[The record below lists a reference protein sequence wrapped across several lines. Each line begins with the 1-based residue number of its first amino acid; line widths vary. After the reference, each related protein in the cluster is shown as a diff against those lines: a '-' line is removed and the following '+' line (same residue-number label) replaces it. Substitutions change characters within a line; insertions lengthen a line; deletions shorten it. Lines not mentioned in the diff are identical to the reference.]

1 MTLHIEEIFYFSFC
15 MLNLLLYMN
24 ILRFLLL
31 FIVFKFNFLIA
42 AEPLPFNNIVLHKNP
57 LQVSQVKFKD
67 FDSKDIVLNK
77 NDGKIKI
84 LNFWATWCAPC
95 KEEMPSLDKFNNEN
109 PNFLVYPIN
118 LEKIN
123 QNKTKKF
130 YDDLNI
136 KNLNI
141 FFDPEFQLAKQFKL
155 RGVPTTVFINQ
166 KGQEFARVLGDIDF
180 SDKNFIKWLNQFN

>member
-1 MTLHIEEIFYFSFC
+1 
-15 MLNLLLYMN
+15 MN
-24 ILRFLLL
+24 ISRFFL
-31 FIVFKFNFLIA
+31 FQLVFFTFIKFNFLTA

-95 KEEMPSLDKFNNEN
+95 KEEMPSLDKFNVKN
-109 PNFLVYPIN
+109 PDFLVYPIN

-123 QNKTKKF
+123 QKKTKKF

-136 KNLNI
+136 QNLKI

-155 RGVPTTVFINQ
+155 RGVPTTIFINQ
-166 KGQEFARVLGDIDF
+166 KGQEFARVIGDVDF
-180 SDKNFIKWLNQFN
+180 SDKNFIKWLNNFY

>member
-1 MTLHIEEIFYFSFC
+1 
-15 MLNLLLYMN
+15 MN

-31 FIVFKFNFLIA
+31 FIFFKFNFLIA

-95 KEEMPSLDKFNNEN
+95 KKEMPSLDKFSLNNQD
-109 PNFLVYPIN
+109 FLVFPIN

-123 QNKTKKF
+123 KEKTLKF
-130 YDDLNI
+130 YEDLNI
-136 KNLNI
+136 KNLKI
-141 FFDPEFQLAKQFKL
+141 YFDPEFILAKQFKL
-155 RGVPTTVFINQ
+155 RGVPTTVFINK

-180 SDKNFIKWLNQFN
+180 NDKNFIKWLNNYK

>member
-1 MTLHIEEIFYFSFC
+1 
-15 MLNLLLYMN
+15 MN
-24 ILRFLLL
+24 ILKFLILL
-31 FIVFKFNFLIA
+31 VFFKFNFSIA

-95 KEEMPSLDKFNNEN
+95 KEEMPSLDKFNVKN
-109 PNFLVYPIN
+109 PEFLVYPIN

-123 QNKTKKF
+123 QKKTKKF

-136 KNLNI
+136 QNLKI

-166 KGQEFARVLGDIDF
+166 KGQEFARVIGDVDF
-180 SDKNFIKWLNQFN
+180 SDKNFIKWLNNFYEHL

>member
-1 MTLHIEEIFYFSFC
+1 
-15 MLNLLLYMN
+15 MN
-24 ILRFLLL
+24 ILRFSIL
-31 FIVFKFNFLIA
+31 FIFFKFNFLIA

-155 RGVPTTVFINQ
+155 RGVPTTILLN
-166 KGQEFARVLGDIDF
+166 KEGNEFARIIGDINF
-180 SDKNFIKWLNQFN
+180 EDKKFIEWINNFM

>member
-1 MTLHIEEIFYFSFC
+1 
-15 MLNLLLYMN
+15 MN
-24 ILRFLLL
+24 ALKFLILFV
-31 FIVFKFNFLIA
+31 FFKFNFSIA

-95 KEEMPSLDKFNNEN
+95 KKEMPSLDKFSLNNQD
-109 PNFLVYPIN
+109 FLVFPIN

-123 QNKTKKF
+123 KEKTLKF
-130 YDDLNI
+130 YEDLNI
-136 KNLNI
+136 KNLKI
-141 FFDPEFQLAKQFKL
+141 FFDPEFILAKQFKL
-155 RGVPTTVFINQ
+155 RGVPTTVFINK

-180 SDKNFIKWLNQFN
+180 NDKNFIKWLNNYK

>member
-1 MTLHIEEIFYFSFC
+1 
-15 MLNLLLYMN
+15 MN
-24 ILRFLLL
+24 ISRFFL
-31 FIVFKFNFLIA
+31 FQLFFFTLIKFNFLTA

-95 KEEMPSLDKFNNEN
+95 KKEMPSLDKFSLNNQD
-109 PNFLVYPIN
+109 FLVFPIN

-123 QNKTKKF
+123 KEKTLKF
-130 YDDLNI
+130 YEDLNI
-136 KNLNI
+136 KNLKI
-141 FFDPEFQLAKQFKL
+141 FFDPEFILAKQFKL
-155 RGVPTTVFINQ
+155 RGVPTTVFLNKQ
-166 KGQEFARVLGDIDF
+166 GQEFARVLGDIDF
-180 SDKNFIKWLNQFN
+180 NDKNFIKWLNNYK